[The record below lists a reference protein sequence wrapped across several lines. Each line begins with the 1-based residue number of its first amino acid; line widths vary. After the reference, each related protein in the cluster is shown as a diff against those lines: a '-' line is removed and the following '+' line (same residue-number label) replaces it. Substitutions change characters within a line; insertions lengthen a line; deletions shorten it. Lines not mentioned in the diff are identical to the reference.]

1 MTPITTPARK
11 NPAHDLVD
19 AIQPVIELLYVHNLA
34 SEQCVGQLVAAR
46 GRYVR
51 RCLMARGMRSIK
63 PHPDQLPLIAET

>member
-1 MTPITTPARK
+1 MAPITTAPRK
-11 NPAHDLVD
+11 HPAHDLVD
-19 AIQPVIELLYVHNLA
+19 AIQPVIELLSAHDLA

-46 GRYVR
+46 GQYVR